1 MAKQM
6 RKSNH
11 KKPNTELLIDGENIG
26 NKKIIAIL
34 KVVKSLGKL
43 YEAKVYGRQKDV
55 HTRGWSDTAR
65 EYGIKDV
72 RMCGGP
78 GKDKIDN
85 KIKKDARRLTKQH
98 KNVDIVCIAT
108 NDGGYVDIIKELRSF
123 GKRVVVIGERQASA
137 LLREYCNLF
146 VEI

>member
-26 NKKIIAIL
+26 AKKINAIL
-34 KVVKSLGKL
+34 KAVKSLGKL

-55 HTRGWSDTAR
+55 HTRGWRDKAKKH
-65 EYGIKDV
+65 GIQDI

-78 GKDKIDN
+78 EKDKIDN
-85 KIKKDARRLTKQH
+85 KIKRDARRLINQH

-108 NDGGYVDIIKELRSF
+108 NDGGYVDIVKELRSF